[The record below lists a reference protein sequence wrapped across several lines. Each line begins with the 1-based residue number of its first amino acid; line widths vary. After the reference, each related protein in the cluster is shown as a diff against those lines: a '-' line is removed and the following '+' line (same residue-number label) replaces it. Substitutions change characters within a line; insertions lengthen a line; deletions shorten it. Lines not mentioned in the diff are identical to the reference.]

1 MPWTIYNS
9 QIIFLINRITSIIH
23 LFKTSHLNGRKSSN
37 EMTGKIMLIGIKGI
51 FRFPKFLT
59 DYLER
64 KLKSKIQLFKNKNKH
79 KKKYEVVFGR

>member
-1 MPWTIYNS
+1 
-9 QIIFLINRITSIIH
+9 
-23 LFKTSHLNGRKSSN
+23 
-37 EMTGKIMLIGIKGI
+37 MLIGIKGI